1 MPFPR
6 LKSTIRLATAAV
18 LFGTLTVAGQAQDA
32 ATAPAAPVPQNTP
45 ETRPVPV
52 LNYAKPVSHFPNPIG
67 PYTSRHLAPPN
78 LANTS
83 RIDQLMH
90 DGKLYLSLNDAIA
103 LALENNLDIA
113 IARYNLN
120 IADTDVLRAKAGA
133 SILGVNPGVVQ
144 NTPGGGVGGIGAS
157 AGASTGG
164 TSLGA
169 GGIGAGT
176 NGLVSSTLGLGPAIT
191 SFDPVVTGT
200 LQEDHFSQ
208 QASSIFQGVLPG
220 SSLVQNTGTVNFAYN
235 QAFQWGMNLNVSFT
249 NTRQTTNSFFSS
261 LSPQLNSGFKM
272 TLTQPL
278 LQGFGFPANT
288 RFIRIAKNNRE
299 LSDVA
304 FRLQIID
311 SVDQIENIYW
321 DLVYAYENAR
331 VQNESLAFAQKTLSD
346 TKKQVEIGSLAPI
359 ETVRA
364 QSTVAQD
371 QQLVTAAQTN
381 LQLEQLLMKN
391 ALTRTLKDPT
401 LATADVIPTSTMDIP
416 AQEPVVPTE
425 DLINEALRHRAEL
438 VETRIDLNS
447 RDLSNKAV
455 RSALLPTLDLFAY
468 YGGAGVGGNQN
479 PVNVCSTPETLL
491 QQEFGCASN
500 APGSLETITPTTG
513 IGNTLNQL
521 VNSTSPDKGVGL
533 QLNIPL
539 RNRAAQ
545 AVQIR
550 SELEYRQA
558 QMRLQQIENQVGI
571 EIRNAQYAVQQNR
584 ASVDSAQAAAELARQ
599 SLDAEQKKYQFGT
612 STTTLV
618 LQYQSQ
624 LATSESALVN
634 ATVDYEKSRIELDRA
649 TGALLDHHGISIDDA
664 ARGQVT
670 HLPNVPYVAPRK
682 DMPPPPQAAP
692 AQQAQDG
699 RASKTGA
706 VHNRALFFFL
716 TILYN
721 ILCGPR
727 PLHSL
732 RPAKME

>member
-1 MPFPR
+1 MPFAR
-6 LKSTIRLATAAV
+6 LTSNIRLTTAAV
-18 LFGTLTVAGQAQDA
+18 LFGALTLAGSAVTSWAQEP
-32 ATAPAAPVPQNTP
+32 PAAPIPQNTP
-45 ETRPVPV
+45 ETQALPVM
-52 LNYAKPVSHFPNPIG
+52 NYSKPVSHFPNPIG
-67 PYTSRHLAPPN
+67 PYEPRHLADPS
-78 LANTS
+78 LANTA
-83 RIDQLMH
+83 RIDQFMR
-90 DGKLYLSLNDAIA
+90 DGKLYLSLDDAIA

-133 SILGVNPGVVQ
+133 SILGVNAGVVL
-144 NTPGGGVGGIGAS
+144 NTPGGGIGGIGATS
-157 AGASTGG
+157 GASTGG

-176 NGLVSSTLGLGPAIT
+176 NGLVSSTLGLGPNIN

-208 QASSIFQGVLPG
+208 QVTSIFQGVLPG
-220 SSLVQNTGTVNFAYN
+220 TSLAQNTGTANFAYN
-235 QAFQWGMNLNVSFT
+235 QGFQWGTNLSVGFN
-249 NTRQTTNSFFSS
+249 NTRSTTNSFFSS
-261 LSPQLNSGFKM
+261 LSPALNSNFKA
-272 TLTQPL
+272 TVTQHL
-278 LQGFGFPANT
+278 LQGFGFAPNT

-299 LSDVA
+299 LTDVA

-311 SVDQIENIYW
+311 SIDQVENIYW

-346 TKKQVEIGSLAPI
+346 TRKQVEIGSLAPI

-401 LATADVIPTSTMDIP
+401 LATADVIPTSTMEIP

-438 VETRIDLNS
+438 VESRIDLNS
-447 RDLSNKAV
+447 RELSNKAV

-468 YGGAGVGGNQN
+468 YGGAGIGGAQN
-479 PVNVCSTPETLL
+479 PSSLCSNLTPDL
-491 QQEFGCASN
+491 QEFGCAGPTVLSTP
-500 APGSLETITPTTG
+500 PGQTLIPISPTTSYG
-513 IGNTLNQL
+513 GTLNQL
-521 VNSTSPDKGVGL
+521 INSTAPDKGVGL

-584 ASVDSAQAAAELARQ
+584 ASVDSAQAAVELARQ

-634 ATVDYEKSRIELDRA
+634 ATVAYEKSRIELDRA

-682 DMPPPPQAAP
+682 DVPAVAQPAPQAAP
-692 AQQAQDG
+692 TQQPQ
-699 RASKTGA
+699 
-706 VHNRALFFFL
+706 
-716 TILYN
+716 
-721 ILCGPR
+721 
-727 PLHSL
+727 
-732 RPAKME
+732 

>member
-1 MPFPR
+1 MPFAR
-6 LKSTIRLATAAV
+6 IASTIRLTIAAA
-18 LFGTLTVAGQAQDA
+18 LFLTLTIAGWAQEP
-32 ATAPAAPVPQNTP
+32 PAAPVPQTAS
-45 ETRPVPV
+45 ETQTLPV
-52 LNYAKPVSHFPNPIG
+52 LNYSQPVSHFPNPIG
-67 PYTSRHLAPPN
+67 PYTPRHLREPN
-78 LANTS
+78 FANTA
-83 RIDQLMH
+83 RIDSLMH

-133 SILGVNPGVVQ
+133 SILGVNAGVVQ
-144 NTPGGGVGGIGAS
+144 NTPGGGLGGIGAT

-176 NGLVSSTLGLGPAIT
+176 NGLVSSTLGLGPTIT
-191 SFDPVVTGT
+191 SFDPVITGT
-200 LQEDHFSQ
+200 LQEDHAESV
-208 QASSIFQGVLPG
+208 S
-220 SSLVQNTGTVNFAYN
+220 SSLFNGVPILAQNTGTVNFAYN
-235 QAFQWGMNLNVSFT
+235 QGFSWGTNLQVGFSNSRVTSNVPFT
-249 NTRQTTNSFFSS
+249 TYSPLINSS
-261 LSPQLNSGFKM
+261 LRVQV
-272 TLTQPL
+272 TQHL
-278 LQGFGFPANT
+278 LQGLGFPANT
-288 RFIRIAKNNRE
+288 RFIHIAKNNRE

-381 LQLEQLLMKN
+381 LQLQQLLMKN

-401 LATADVIPTSTMDIP
+401 LATAEVIPTSTMDVP
-416 AQEPVVPTE
+416 AQEQIVPIE
-425 DLINEALRHRAEL
+425 DLINDALRHRSEL
-438 VETRIDLNS
+438 VESRIDLNS
-447 RDLSNKAV
+447 RDYSNKAV
-455 RSALLPTLDLFAY
+455 RSALLPSLDVFAY
-468 YGGAGVGGNQN
+468 YAGSGLGGSQSPANLCENQTAEQRQLGFCAGPNPDHGGQVLI
-479 PVNVCSTPETLL
+479 PAV
-491 QQEFGCASN
+491 
-500 APGSLETITPTTG
+500 TPTS
-513 IGNTLNQL
+513 IGGTWNQL
-521 VNSTSPDKGVGL
+521 VNSTAPDKGIGL
-533 QLNIPL
+533 SLNIPL

-545 AVQIR
+545 SLQIR

-571 EIRNAQYAVQQNR
+571 EVRSAQYTVQQNR
-584 ASVDSAQAAAELARQ
+584 ASVESARAALDLARQ

-624 LATSESALVN
+624 LATAESTLVN
-634 ATVDYEKSRIELDRA
+634 ATVAYEKSRIELDRA
-649 TGALLDHHGISIDDA
+649 TGTLLDHNGISIDDA
-664 ARGQVT
+664 AKGQVT
-670 HLPNVPYVAPRK
+670 RMPNVPYIAPRQE
-682 DMPPPPQAAP
+682 PPAATQSQPAPTPPQ
-692 AQQAQDG
+692 QQQ
-699 RASKTGA
+699 
-706 VHNRALFFFL
+706 
-716 TILYN
+716 
-721 ILCGPR
+721 
-727 PLHSL
+727 
-732 RPAKME
+732 